1 MDTVASHS
9 FSLWGQGWGR
19 FLKLYAFSRSWKA
32 WLGADKLSFAFHR
45 VVLIAHIWVL
55 SLNSA
60 ELGWLS
66 THAHLL
72 CAKSNTHHSWGHAQE
87 ASHRLGMCVMRHTE
101 CWGCPKATQR
111 DPHMRHS
118 QWLMGWL
125 SDIVHKVFGRIHVY
139 LGCSKPWLMFSM
151 SLCTPQLGSSPSAL
165 DEARKKYPLRQ
176 HPAKLGNPC
185 THLHVL
191 TFCWGRNNRPKGSPL
206 VLSCALE
213 GGVMWVKWN
222 SYFSPFNVFVLN
234 FFIPLVCWNFFTW
247 TPGLPQNYSDP
258 LVFIKISVWGRK
270 TSETPI
276 LPCCLCILGST
287 IFLITVTWQLIY
299 MKYLINSF

>member
-1 MDTVASHS
+1 
-9 FSLWGQGWGR
+9 
-19 FLKLYAFSRSWKA
+19 
-32 WLGADKLSFAFHR
+32 
-45 VVLIAHIWVL
+45 
-55 SLNSA
+55 
-60 ELGWLS
+60 
-66 THAHLL
+66 
-72 CAKSNTHHSWGHAQE
+72 
-87 ASHRLGMCVMRHTE
+87 MRHTE

-125 SDIVHKVFGRIHVY
+125 SDIVHKVFGRIHVS
-139 LGCSKPWLMFSM
+139 LGCSKPWLMFSV

-165 DEARKKYPLRQ
+165 DEARTKYPIRQ
-176 HPAKLGNPC
+176 HPAKLGNPH

-222 SYFSPFNVFVLN
+222 FYFSLFNVFGLN
-234 FFIPLVCWNFFTW
+234 FFLFHWYAETSL
-247 TPGLPQNYSDP
+247 PGLLDFHKIILIRGYLSKS
-258 LVFIKISVWGRK
+258 VFEGEKHQK
-270 TSETPI
+270 TPI
-276 LPCCLCILGST
+276 LPCCLRVLGPT

-299 MKYLINSF
+299 VKYLINSF